1 MQKSGE
7 FKYLEEQAI
16 NVGAVAAR
24 VVPADRIVVED
35 RVVLKCKSGC
45 PSYGTCLKC
54 PPYVPSPGEFRKMLG
69 EYRFAMVV
77 KHQPPAMSGDLAA
90 GLTRVAGSSPLVGTE
105 VKAKLRSY
113 MVEYGNK
120 VLSVMLELETAAFN
134 CGNTFAVALVGGSCR
149 LCEKCNVETGLCRYP
164 SRARIAAEAIGVN
177 MMKTAENAGMSLSFH
192 PGKPPE
198 PMAILLID

>member
-69 EYRFAMVV
+69 EYHFALIV
-77 KHQPPAMSGDLAA
+77 KHKPPVMPDDLMA
-90 GLTRVAGSSPLVGTE
+90 GLSSGRTGMPP
-105 VKAKLRSY
+105 KLRSY
-113 MVEYGNK
+113 MAEYGNK
-120 VLSVMLELETAAFN
+120 VLAIMLELEKAAFN
-134 CGNTFAVALVGGSCR
+134 NGNTFAVALVGGSCR
-149 LCEKCNVETGLCRYP
+149 LCEKCDVETGLCRYP
-164 SRARIAAEAIGVN
+164 TRARIAAEAMGVN
-177 MMKTAENAGMSLSFH
+177 VIKTAENAGMSIGFF
-192 PGKPPE
+192 PGTPPE